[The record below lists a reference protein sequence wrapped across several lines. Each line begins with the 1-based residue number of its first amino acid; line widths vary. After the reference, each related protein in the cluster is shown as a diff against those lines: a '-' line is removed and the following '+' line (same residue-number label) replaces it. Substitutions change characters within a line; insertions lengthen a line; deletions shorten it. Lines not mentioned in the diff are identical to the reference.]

1 MPILI
6 FEEVSVKNKKYSMA
20 FYLMSPVFFLMMC
33 CIIPAETTS
42 MTRTPAEK
50 PPPEKHSAE
59 VSLPQGYRLPMIQQ
73 LRFQGKEI
81 SIDLFSGGYSQGFCV
96 YAEIYKNSGADG
108 DFIIYKFSFS
118 SKDLLPVKRPWG
130 YRCIFGIDPES
141 GTGMHKLNIAYSVG
155 NLTRTES
162 YSVPV
167 LKTEYRFDPTPL
179 DLGKYSDVDY
189 KPSPEEIAFIEKCTE
204 KKKRV
209 FGQTGTERL
218 GSSLSHPRDQHFITS
233 PFWSKRLVM
242 RYRKK
247 NGRKIYLKNKLNIHR
262 GVDLRG
268 NVGDPVFSVAH
279 GIVVI
284 AEPMY
289 YEGNFIVVDHG
300 NRIFSYY
307 MHLNDLKV
315 KEGDSVRAGDL
326 IGHVGSSGLSTAAH
340 LHVSFMIQNTYVDPL
355 SVLLLPIRE

>member
-1 MPILI
+1 M
-6 FEEVSVKNKKYSMA
+6 KYKKYGKDM
-20 FYLMSPVFFLMMC
+20 YLISSIFLLMIY
-33 CIIPAETTS
+33 CILPAESTS
-42 MTRTPAEK
+42 MIRTSVAK
-50 PPPEKHSAE
+50 PPPEKHNAE
-59 VSLPQGYRLPMIQQ
+59 VRLPQGYRLPMIQQ
-73 LRFQGKEI
+73 LRFQSKDI
-81 SIDLFSGGYSQGFCV
+81 SIDLFSGGYSQGICV
-96 YAEIYKNSGADG
+96 YAEVYKNSGVDG
-108 DFIIYKFSFS
+108 DLIIHKFSFIN
-118 SKDLLPVKRPWG
+118 KDLLPVKRTWG

-141 GTGMHKLNIAYSVG
+141 GTGMNKLNITYSVG

-162 YSVPV
+162 YNVPV
-167 LKTEYRFDPTPL
+167 LKTEYLFDPTPL

-189 KPSPEEIAFIEKCTE
+189 KLSPEEIAFIEKCSE
-204 KKKRV
+204 KKRKV
-209 FGQTGTERL
+209 FGQTGTDRL

-262 GVDLRG
+262 GIDLRG
-268 NVGDPVFSVAH
+268 NTGEPVFSMAD

-284 AEPMY
+284 AESMY

-307 MHLNDLKV
+307 MHLNDLKI

-340 LHVSFMIQNTYVDPL
+340 LHVSFMIQNIYVDPL
-355 SVLLLPIRE
+355 SVLLLPIRD